1 MLEEVVLATYS
12 EIALKSKP
20 VRIRLRRM
28 LARNIRSLLK
38 LNGIEDIQ
46 VELIEG
52 RLLLRNNPSQQV
64 VEITSKVFGVYSS
77 MQALE
82 IPSTKESIIN
92 AGIEIAKQDLT
103 DNDKFAIRARR
114 IGNHTFSSREIEVEL
129 GKEILDQFANLN
141 LQVDLSNPK
150 TTIYVEV
157 RRERTYV
164 YSKIFSGPGGLPYG
178 SQGKLISLFSGGIDS
193 PVATWMMM
201 KRGADVIPLFLDQR
215 PFVGEDYFKR
225 FFDVARKIREYV
237 PKRRFRLLVTPMGKI
252 MEAIVNGSPK
262 KLRCVLCKRTMY
274 RIGCEL
280 SKKYHCEGLVTGE
293 SLGQVASQTLFNLRI
308 IDLAC
313 NLPIHRPLIGFEKND
328 NVEIARRIQTFD
340 VSTSKVQE
348 CTAVPTQPTTKAK
361 KDEVFR
367 VEGEINI
374 SDFIEDAIRKT
385 YSVFL

>member
-38 LNGIEDIQ
+38 LNGIEDVQ

-225 FFDVARKIREYV
+225 VFDVTRKIREYV
-237 PKRRFRLLVTPMGKI
+237 PKRRFRLLVTSMGKI

-262 KLRCVLCKRTMY
+262 KLRCVLCKRAMY

-340 VSTSKVQE
+340 VSTTKVQG

>member
-293 SLGQVASQTLFNLRI
+293 SLGQVASQTLFNLKI
-308 IDLAC
+308 IDLSC